1 MSTSVVICDDSS
13 FARKQIARVLPPNW
27 AAQLTFAVNGRE
39 GIEAI
44 EQRLGDI
51 IILDLTMPEM
61 DGFDVLA
68 HIRRHDLPTL
78 AIVVSADIQP
88 ESQKRVMELGAVA
101 FIKKPV
107 DGEALRKVLQSYGL
121 LESTSTAVRTD
132 TSPADFYDWCQE
144 LANVAMGRAAS
155 LLAGVIHDGVE
166 LSIPRVNL
174 LARSEL
180 RMLLAGM
187 GHRGVSAVSQG
198 FIGAGISGEA
208 LLFFDDAHVPSLA
221 RAVDYEGE
229 DQENMLREVVM
240 EVGNVLSGAFLKGMS
255 EQLDIKLSQ
264 GHPQLSLHH
273 NHEGLSQPALPEQ
286 TLAIELSYNIGQEHI
301 HCDQLLLLTEGSIA
315 PLKQRMELALQ

>member
-1 MSTSVVICDDSS
+1 MPTSVVICDDSS

-27 AAQLTFAVNGRE
+27 AAELTFAVNGRE

-44 EQRLGDI
+44 QQRRGDV

-61 DGFDVLA
+61 DGFDVLE

-88 ESQKRVMELGAVA
+88 ESQKRVMALGAVA

-107 DGEALRKVLQSYGL
+107 DGEALREVLHRYGL
-121 LESTSTAVRTD
+121 LEMTGSEVATAQG
-132 TSPADFYDWCQE
+132 PADFYDWCQE
-144 LANVAMGRAAS
+144 IANVAMGRAAS

-180 RMLLAGM
+180 RMLLAAV

-198 FIGAGISGEA
+198 FIGAGISGET

-221 RAVDYEGE
+221 RAIDYESDE
-229 DQENMLREVVM
+229 RDNMLREVLM
-240 EVGNVLSGAFLKGMS
+240 EVGNVLAGAFLKGLS

-264 GHPQLSLHH
+264 SHPQLSLH
-273 NHEGLSQPALPEQ
+273 NPREGLSEPALPEK
-286 TLAIELSYNIGQEHI
+286 TLAIELSYNIGYEHI
-301 HCDQLLLLTEGSIA
+301 HCDQLLLLTEGSID